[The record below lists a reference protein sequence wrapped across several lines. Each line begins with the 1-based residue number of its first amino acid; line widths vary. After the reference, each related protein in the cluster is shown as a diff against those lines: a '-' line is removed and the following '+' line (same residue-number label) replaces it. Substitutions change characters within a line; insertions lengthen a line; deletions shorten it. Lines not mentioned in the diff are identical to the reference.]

1 MPSSP
6 RPARVRAAAWPAPA
20 PRSREG
26 DRVAGGITAEIKSR
40 LPVADVV
47 GETVQLKKAGT
58 TLKGL
63 CPFHGEK
70 TPSFVVTPAR
80 DTWHCFGCGK
90 HGDIFTFVMER
101 DGLAFP
107 EALAVLAGRAGV
119 ELDERTKR
127 EDARNARLREVME
140 AAIAFYHAVLLK
152 SKAGGPALAY
162 LRGRGFTD
170 ETIERHQLGWA
181 AAGRD
186 QLTRQLATRRQVNA
200 GELLEVGLAS
210 PRQRGRGV
218 YDRFRE
224 RVIFPIRDQNG
235 HAVGLGGRIL
245 GKEGEDGID
254 RGPKYLNSPATPL
267 FDKSRTLYLVDRATP
282 AIRKPGQA
290 VIVEGYTDALMAH
303 QSGFE
308 NVVASLGTALTPQ
321 QVALVTRYAKRIA
334 LAYDV
339 DAAGEKAGT
348 FGATALEE
356 VMRQLAPDDSGV
368 ELDDV
373 RVVQLPAGKDPDE
386 VMRDNPDEWR
396 EIVRVAR
403 PIVDHLIDVHARV
416 HDLRTPG
423 GQARFVDAVLP
434 IIRNLPNPVLRDAY
448 LQRVHQVSGVEERT
462 LLEAMHRRQLRDAD
476 PRDGRERFSAAAVV
490 RAADALPVN
499 DILRGVSRTEQE
511 LLRLVLLVPE
521 THDGVLDGLGPDRLP
536 SQVAR
541 ELYRAIVLARERNEQ
556 GVRPP
561 YVLTAILDGLDEESR
576 ALGQALV
583 SRPGPNPRELTD
595 RSLDYEVE
603 RLILELDDIEWQ
615 ERAAWNR
622 DAMGE
627 AERDNDRPTIDRL
640 SLERRL
646 LNEQRRPLDRRRDQ
660 TRLLARQA
668 VAAG

>member
-1 MPSSP
+1 M
-6 RPARVRAAAWPAPA
+6 
-20 PRSREG
+20 
-26 DRVAGGITAEIKSR
+26 AEIKGR

-70 TPSFVVTPAR
+70 TPSFVVTPVR

-101 DGLAFP
+101 DTLSFP
-107 EALAVLAGRAGV
+107 EALAQLAGRAGV

-127 EDARNARLREVME
+127 EDARNARLRDVME
-140 AAIAFYHAVLLK
+140 SAVAFYHAVLRK
-152 SKAGGPALAY
+152 SKAGEPALAY
-162 LRGRGFTD
+162 LHDRGFTD
-170 ETIERHQLGWA
+170 ETIEKHQLGWA
-181 AAGRD
+181 PAGWD
-186 QLTRQLATRRQVNA
+186 QLTRQLATKRQVNS

-210 PRQRGRGV
+210 PRQRGGGV

-224 RVIFPIRDQNG
+224 RIIFPIRDQNG

-245 GKEGEDGID
+245 GKEGEGGVD

-267 FDKSRTLYLVDRATP
+267 FDKSRTLYLVDRAKS
-282 AIRKPGQA
+282 AIRKTGQA

-373 RVVQLPAGKDPDE
+373 RVVQLPVGKDPDE
-386 VMRDNPDEWR
+386 VVRDNPDEWR
-396 EIVRVAR
+396 EVVRTAR
-403 PIVDHLIDVHARV
+403 PIVDHLIDVHARA

-448 LQRVHQVSGVEERT
+448 LQRVQQVSGVEQRT

-476 PRDGRERFSAAAVV
+476 PRDGRERFSAASVV

-521 THDGVLDGLGPDRLP
+521 THDAVLDGLGPDRLP

-541 ELYRAIVLARERNEQ
+541 ELYRAIVLARARDDH

-595 RSLDYEVE
+595 HSLSYEIE
-603 RLILELDDIEWQ
+603 RLILELDDAEWQ
-615 ERAAWNR
+615 DRAAWNR

-627 AERDNDRPTIDRL
+627 AERDDDRELIDRL
-640 SLERRL
+640 SNERRL
-646 LNEQRRPLDRRRDQ
+646 LNEQRRSLDRRRDQ

-668 VAAG
+668 VPAG

>member
-1 MPSSP
+1 LS
-6 RPARVRAAAWPAPA
+6 V
-20 PRSREG
+20 G
-26 DRVAGGITAEIKSR
+26 VVAEIKGR

-70 TPSFVVTPAR
+70 TPSFVVTPVR

-107 EALAVLAGRAGV
+107 EALAQLAGRAGV

-127 EDARNARLREVME
+127 EDARNARLRDVME
-140 AAIAFYHAVLLK
+140 AAVAFYHAVLTK
-152 SKAGGPALAY
+152 SKPGEPALAY
-162 LRGRGFTD
+162 LRDRGFTD
-170 ETIERHQLGWA
+170 ETIEKHQLGWA
-181 AAGRD
+181 PGGWD
-186 QLTRQLATRRQVNA
+186 TLVRQLASKRQVSA
-200 GELLEVGLAS
+200 VELIEVGLAS
-210 PRQRGRGV
+210 PRQRGGGA
-218 YDRFRE
+218 YDRFRD

-245 GKEGEDGID
+245 GKEGTGEDGVD

-267 FDKSRTLYLVDRATP
+267 FDKSRTLYLIDRAKSSV
-282 AIRKPGQA
+282 RKGGQA

-303 QSGFE
+303 QAGFD

-321 QVALVTRYAKRIA
+321 QVALLTRYAKRIA

-339 DAAGEKAGT
+339 DAAGQKAGT

-356 VMRQLAPDDSGV
+356 LIRQLAPDDSGV

-373 RVVQLPAGKDPDE
+373 RVVSLPEGKDPDE
-386 VMRDNPDEWR
+386 VVRESPDAWR
-396 EIVRVAR
+396 EGVRIAR
-403 PIVDHLIDVHARV
+403 PIVDHLIDVHARA

-448 LQRVHQVSGVEERT
+448 LQRVRQVSGVEERT

-521 THDGVLDGLGPDRLP
+521 THDAVLDGLGPDRLP

-541 ELYRAIVLARERNEQ
+541 ELYRAIVIARERNEQ

-603 RLILELDDIEWQ
+603 RLIIELEDDEWQ
-615 ERAAWNR
+615 QRSAWNR

-627 AERDNDRPTIDRL
+627 AERDADRELIDRL
-640 SLERRL
+640 TLERRT
-646 LNEQRRPLDRRRDQ
+646 LNEQWRSLDRRRDQ
-660 TRLLARQA
+660 TRLLARTA
-668 VAAG
+668 VPTG

>member
-1 MPSSP
+1 VPLS
-6 RPARVRAAAWPAPA
+6 V
-20 PRSREG
+20 G
-26 DRVAGGITAEIKSR
+26 VVAEIKGR

-70 TPSFVVTPAR
+70 TPSFVVTPVR

-107 EALAVLAGRAGV
+107 EALAQLAGRAGV

-127 EDARNARLREVME
+127 EDARNARLRDVME
-140 AAIAFYHAVLLK
+140 AAVAFYHAVLMK
-152 SKAGGPALAY
+152 SKPGEPALAY
-162 LRGRGFTD
+162 LRDRGFTD
-170 ETIERHQLGWA
+170 ETIEKHQLGWA
-181 AAGRD
+181 PGGWD
-186 QLTRQLATRRQVNA
+186 TLVRQLATKRQVSA
-200 GELLEVGLAS
+200 AELIEVGLAS
-210 PRQRGRGV
+210 PRQRGNGA

-235 HAVGLGGRIL
+235 NAVGLGGRIL
-245 GKEGEDGID
+245 GKEGTGEDGID

-267 FDKSRTLYLVDRATP
+267 FDKSRTLYLIDRAKS
-282 AIRKPGQA
+282 AVRKGGQA

-303 QSGFE
+303 QAGFD

-321 QVALVTRYAKRIA
+321 QVALLTRYAKRIA

-339 DAAGEKAGT
+339 DAAGQKAGT

-356 VMRQLAPDDSGV
+356 LIRQLAPDDSGV

-373 RVVQLPAGKDPDE
+373 RVVRLPDGKDPDE
-386 VMRDNPDEWR
+386 VVRESPDEWR
-396 EIVRVAR
+396 EGVRIAR
-403 PIVDHLIDVHARV
+403 PIVDHLIDVHARA

-448 LQRVHQVSGVEERT
+448 LQRVRQVSGVEERT

-521 THDGVLDGLGPDRLP
+521 THDAVLDGLGPDRLP

-541 ELYRAIVLARERNEQ
+541 ELYRAIVIARERNEQ

-603 RLILELDDIEWQ
+603 RLIIELEDDEWQ
-615 ERAAWNR
+615 QRSAWNR

-627 AERDNDRPTIDRL
+627 AERDADRELIERL
-640 SLERRL
+640 TLERRT
-646 LNEQRRPLDRRRDQ
+646 LNEQRRSLDRRRDQ
-660 TRLLARQA
+660 TRLLSRTA
-668 VAAG
+668 VATG